1 MLRNQK
7 EMKLQVR
14 SSQAVGIWLIM
25 LIVTQFPTFSRGGGA
40 DDHDDDDDDYRQRLI
55 INTNFLKT
63 FFRYFGVIP
72 KYAQLKINSNSNKNK
87 NKGKGKTVH
96 VVSRRLVPGGPNPL
110 HN

>member
-1 MLRNQK
+1 
-7 EMKLQVR
+7 MKLQVR
-14 SSQAVGIWLIM
+14 SSQVVGIWLIM

-40 DDHDDDDDDYRQRLI
+40 DDHDDDDDRQRLI
-55 INTNFLKT
+55 IKTNFLKT

-72 KYAQLKINSNSNKNK
+72 KYAQLKINSNNN
-87 NKGKGKTVH
+87 KGKTVH